1 MRRSFPWLAWVWLAL
16 AQPSHAADLTAQ
28 LTQFFKAR
36 DPQHAA
42 GMTVVIRTPQQQ
54 WPNCDNPELQLPG
67 NSRQWG
73 NISIAANCEQ
83 NRRFLQVQVQ
93 VNGEYLVAN
102 RQLMRGSTL
111 SADDFRLASGRLDEL
126 PARALVDSSGVI
138 DAIALRDI
146 PPGQPVT
153 ASMVRQPWRVKAG
166 QNVMVVASGNGFN
179 ASSEGRALN
188 NASTAQMVRVRMG
201 NGQVVSG
208 RVDADGNIL
217 ITL

>member
-1 MRRSFPWLAWVWLAL
+1 MRRSSTLLATLLLAIAL
-16 AQPSHAADLTAQ
+16 PSYSADLTAQ

-42 GMTVVIRTPQQQ
+42 GMTVVIRTPQAQ
-54 WPNCDNPELQLPG
+54 WPTCETPELQLPG

-73 NISIAANCEQ
+73 NISIATNCDQ

-93 VNGEYLVAN
+93 VTGQYLVAS
-102 RQLMRGSTL
+102 RQVMRGSSL
-111 SADDFRLASGRLDEL
+111 DPSDFRMETGRLDEL
-126 PARALVDSSGVI
+126 PARALFDNGSVT

-153 ASMVRQPWRVKAG
+153 ASMLRQPWRVKAG

-188 NASTAQMVRVRMG
+188 NASAAQMVRVRMG

-217 ITL
+217 ISL

>member
-1 MRRSFPWLAWVWLAL
+1 MRRFSPLLATLLLAFAL
-16 AQPSHAADLTAQ
+16 PGYSADLTAQ

-42 GMTVVIRTPQQQ
+42 GMTVVIRTPQEQ
-54 WPNCDNPELQLPG
+54 WPTCDTPELQLPG

-73 NISIAANCEQ
+73 NISISANCAQ

-93 VNGEYLVAN
+93 VTGQYLVAN
-102 RQLMRGSTL
+102 RQVTRGTTL
-111 SADDFRLASGRLDEL
+111 DPNDFRMETGRLDEL
-126 PARALVDSSGVI
+126 PPRALVDQNSVT

-146 PPGQPVT
+146 PPGQAVT
-153 ASMVRQPWRVKAG
+153 ASMLRQPWRVKAG

-188 NASTAQMVRVRMG
+188 NASAAQMVRVRMG

-217 ITL
+217 ISL

>member
-1 MRRSFPWLAWVWLAL
+1 MRRYSTLLATLLLAL
-16 AQPSHAADLTAQ
+16 ALPSFAADLTAQ

-42 GMTVVIRTPQQQ
+42 DMTVVVRTPQAQ
-54 WPNCDNPELQLPG
+54 WPGCATPELQLPG

-73 NISIAANCEQ
+73 NISIAANCDQ

-93 VNGEYLVAN
+93 VTGQYLVAS
-102 RQLMRGSTL
+102 RQVARGSNL
-111 SADDFRLASGRLDEL
+111 SPADFRLETGRLDEL
-126 PARALVDSSGVI
+126 PARALVESSGVT
-138 DAIALRDI
+138 DAVALRDI

-153 ASMVRQPWRVKAG
+153 ANMVRQPWRVKAG

-179 ASSEGRALN
+179 ASSAGRALN
-188 NASTAQMVRVRMG
+188 NASAAQMVRVRMG

-217 ITL
+217 ISL

>member
-1 MRRSFPWLAWVWLAL
+1 MRRYSTLLTTLWLAL
-16 AQPSHAADLTAQ
+16 ALPSHAADLNAQ

-42 GMTVVIRTPQQQ
+42 GMSVVVRTPPSQ
-54 WPNCDNPELQLPG
+54 WPTCDTPELQLPG

-73 NISIAANCEQ
+73 NISIAANCDQ

-93 VNGEYLVAN
+93 VTGQYLVAS
-102 RQLMRGSTL
+102 RQVARGSTL
-111 SADDFRLASGRLDEL
+111 SPDDFRLETGRLDEL
-126 PARALVDSSGVI
+126 PARALIDSSGVT

-146 PPGQPVT
+146 PPGQAVT
-153 ASMVRQPWRVKAG
+153 ASMLRQAWRVKAG

-188 NASTAQMVRVRMG
+188 NASAAQMVRVRMG

-217 ITL
+217 ISL

>member
-1 MRRSFPWLAWVWLAL
+1 MRRVFTLLAPLWLAL
-16 AQPSHAADLTAQ
+16 ALPSYAADLTAQ
-28 LTQFFKAR
+28 LTQFFQAR

-42 GMTVVIRTPQQQ
+42 GMTVVIRTPQAQ
-54 WPNCDNPELQLPG
+54 WPTCDTPELQLPG

-73 NISIAANCEQ
+73 NISIAANCDQ

-93 VNGEYLVAN
+93 VTGQYLVAS
-102 RQLMRGSTL
+102 RQVARGSNL
-111 SADDFRLASGRLDEL
+111 SADDVRLETGRLDEL
-126 PARALVDSSGVI
+126 PARALTDNSGVI
-138 DAIALRDI
+138 DAVALRDI
-146 PPGQPVT
+146 PPGQAVT
-153 ASMVRQPWRVKAG
+153 ATMVRQPWRVKAG

-188 NASTAQMVRVRMG
+188 NASAAQMVRVRMG

-217 ITL
+217 ISL

>member
-1 MRRSFPWLAWVWLAL
+1 MRRVITLLTPLWLAL
-16 AQPSHAADLTAQ
+16 ALPSYAADLTAQ

-42 GMTVVIRTPQQQ
+42 GMTVVIRTPQAQ
-54 WPNCDNPELQLPG
+54 WPTCDVPELQLPG

-73 NISIAANCEQ
+73 NISIAANCDQ

-93 VNGEYLVAN
+93 VTGQYLVAS
-102 RQLMRGSTL
+102 RQVARGSNL
-111 SADDFRLASGRLDEL
+111 SADDVRLETGRLDEL
-126 PARALVDSSGVI
+126 PARALMDNSGVL
-138 DAIALRDI
+138 DAVALRDI
-146 PPGQPVT
+146 PPGQAVT

-188 NASTAQMVRVRMG
+188 NASAAQMVRVRMG

-217 ITL
+217 ISL

>member
-1 MRRSFPWLAWVWLAL
+1 MRRMFTLLAPLWLAL
-16 AQPSHAADLTAQ
+16 ALPSYAADLTAQ
-28 LTQFFKAR
+28 LTQFFQAR

-42 GMTVVIRTPQQQ
+42 GMTVVIRTPQAQ
-54 WPNCDNPELQLPG
+54 WPTCDTPELQLPG

-73 NISIAANCEQ
+73 NISIAANCDQ

-93 VNGEYLVAN
+93 VTGQYLVAS
-102 RQLMRGSTL
+102 RQVARGSNL
-111 SADDFRLASGRLDEL
+111 SADDVRLETGRLDEL
-126 PARALVDSSGVI
+126 PARALTDNSGVI
-138 DAIALRDI
+138 DAVALRDI
-146 PPGQPVT
+146 PPGQAVT
-153 ASMVRQPWRVKAG
+153 ATMVRQPWRVKAG

-188 NASTAQMVRVRMG
+188 NASAAQMVRVRMG

-217 ITL
+217 ISL

>member
-1 MRRSFPWLAWVWLAL
+1 MRRYSTLLATLLLAL
-16 AQPSHAADLTAQ
+16 ALPSSAADLTAQ

-42 GMTVVIRTPQQQ
+42 GMTVVVRTPQPQ
-54 WPNCDNPELQLPG
+54 WPNCETPELQLPG

-73 NISIAANCEQ
+73 NISIAANCDQ

-93 VNGEYLVAN
+93 VTGQYLVAS
-102 RQLMRGSTL
+102 RQVARGSNL
-111 SADDFRLASGRLDEL
+111 SPTDVRLATGRLDEL
-126 PARALVDSSGVI
+126 PARALMDSSGVV
-138 DAIALRDI
+138 DAVALRDI

-153 ASMVRQPWRVKAG
+153 ATMVRQPWRVKAG

-188 NASTAQMVRVRMG
+188 NASAAQMVRVRMG

-217 ITL
+217 ISL

>member
-1 MRRSFPWLAWVWLAL
+1 MRRSTFLLATLWLAFA
-16 AQPSHAADLTAQ
+16 APGYAADLSAQ
-28 LTQFFKAR
+28 LTAFFKAR

-42 GMTVVIRTPQQQ
+42 GMTVVVRTPQAQ
-54 WPNCDNPELQLPG
+54 WPACETPQLLLPG

-73 NISIAANCEQ
+73 NLSIAANCGQ
-83 NRRFLQVQVQ
+83 NRRYLQVQVQ
-93 VNGEYLVAN
+93 VTGQYLVAN
-102 RQLMRGSTL
+102 HQLARGASVGA
-111 SADDFRLASGRLDEL
+111 SDFRLESGRLDTL
-126 PARALVDSSGVI
+126 PARALINADNLV

-153 ASMVRQPWRVKAG
+153 TSMLRQPWRVKAG
-166 QNVMVVASGNGFN
+166 QNVMVIASGNGFN

-188 NASTAQMVRVRMG
+188 NAGAAQMVRVRMG

-217 ITL
+217 ISL

>member
-1 MRRSFPWLAWVWLAL
+1 MHSSSPLLATLLLAFAL
-16 AQPSHAADLTAQ
+16 PGHAADLTAQ

-36 DPQHAA
+36 DPQHAT
-42 GMTVVIRTPQQQ
+42 GMTVVVRTPKEQ
-54 WPNCDNPELQLPG
+54 WPTCEAPELQLPG

-73 NISIAANCEQ
+73 NLSISANCAQ

-93 VNGEYLVAN
+93 VTGQYLVAS
-102 RQLMRGSTL
+102 RQVARGTAL
-111 SADDFRLASGRLDEL
+111 DPNDFRMENGRLDEL
-126 PARALVDSSGVI
+126 PPRALFDNNSVT

-153 ASMVRQPWRVKAG
+153 ASMLRQPWRVKAG

-188 NASTAQMVRVRMG
+188 NASAAQMVRVRMG

-217 ITL
+217 ISL

>member
-1 MRRSFPWLAWVWLAL
+1 MRRYSTLLATLLLTLAL
-16 AQPSHAADLTAQ
+16 PSSAADLTAQ

-42 GMTVVIRTPQQQ
+42 GMTVVVRTPQAQ
-54 WPNCDNPELQLPG
+54 WPNCENPELQLPG

-73 NISIAANCEQ
+73 NISIAANCDQ

-93 VNGEYLVAN
+93 VTGQYLVAS
-102 RQLMRGSTL
+102 RQVARGSNL
-111 SADDFRLASGRLDEL
+111 SPSDVRLETGRLDEL
-126 PARALVDSSGVI
+126 PARALMDSSGVI
-138 DAIALRDI
+138 DAVALRDI

-153 ASMVRQPWRVKAG
+153 ATMVRQPWRVKAG
-166 QNVMVVASGNGFN
+166 QNVVVVASGNGFN

-188 NASTAQMVRVRMG
+188 NASAAQMVRVRMG

-217 ITL
+217 ISL

>member
-1 MRRSFPWLAWVWLAL
+1 MRRFSPLLATLLLAIAL
-16 AQPSHAADLTAQ
+16 PGYSADLTAQ

-42 GMTVVIRTPQQQ
+42 GMTVVIRTPQEQ
-54 WPNCDNPELQLPG
+54 WPTCDTPELQLPG

-73 NISIAANCEQ
+73 NISISANCAQ

-93 VNGEYLVAN
+93 VTGQYLVAS
-102 RQLMRGSTL
+102 RQVTRGTTL
-111 SADDFRLASGRLDEL
+111 DPNDFRMETGRLDEL
-126 PARALVDSSGVI
+126 PPRALVDQNSVT

-146 PPGQPVT
+146 PPGQAVT
-153 ASMVRQPWRVKAG
+153 ASMLRQPWRVKAG

-188 NASTAQMVRVRMG
+188 NASAAQMVRVRMG

-217 ITL
+217 ISL